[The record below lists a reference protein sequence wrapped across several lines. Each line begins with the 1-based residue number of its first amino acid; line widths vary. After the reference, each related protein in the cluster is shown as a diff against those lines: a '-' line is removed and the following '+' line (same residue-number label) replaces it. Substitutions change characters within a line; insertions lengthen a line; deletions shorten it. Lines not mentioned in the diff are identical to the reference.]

1 MITISLVEN
10 KKVANGKKEIE
21 KRKFQMKKPKSLKDF
36 KNFLL
41 TEFNTNNS
49 KSIRIYS
56 IDWEG
61 EASEIKDDDDFKDD
75 DNKAFKVIYDK
86 DFQDDDI
93 EKDNKSNDSQS
104 EKDNDAKDESFDSI
118 NEEELISI
126 LDEEL
131 KDEKKENVFDSKIFC
146 DNLLKDFISKQNS
159 ILDDTKS
166 KIDSKIENI
175 MNEKSQIFIDLKNIP
190 QIQESII
197 KTTNSIIQASKI
209 EQKENKKENSKPKK
223 IIQNEII
230 KEEEEEKEE
239 FDLRFLKNEITLP
252 LTAKE
257 AKYFEFK
264 VKFQNIGKKTF
275 IGGDLYFFKEENSS
289 EDFYFAGVQRDQKQ
303 DICLQEALEP
313 TKIAEES
320 ITIRNEDPIEGKD
333 YILIVL
339 IKSNDKYI
347 KMKEPLKITIK
358 IKQDIEELQEK
369 ERLEKERIENER
381 LEKERTENEL
391 KEKERIENEIK
402 EKERIENE
410 RKEKERIEN
419 ERKEKEKEKE
429 RIEKE
434 RKEKEEKEKLEMK
447 QKEEEEK
454 KKKESEGDGEDDFN
468 QKVEEIYNDLE
479 ERFYISDFKQEE
491 EVKEMIRN
499 LNCNKDKIEQ
509 WIETIM

>member
-41 TEFNTNNS
+41 TEFNTNNG
-49 KSIRIYS
+49 KSIRIHS

-104 EKDNDAKDESFDSI
+104 EKDNDKNDESIDSI
-118 NEEELISI
+118 NEKELMSI

-131 KDEKKENVFDSKIFC
+131 KNEKEEENIFDSKIFC

-166 KIDSKIENI
+166 KIDTKIENI

-313 TKIAEES
+313 TKIVEES
-320 ITIRNEDPIEGKD
+320 MIIRNENPIEGKD

-369 ERLEKERIENER
+369 ERLEKERIENE
-381 LEKERTENEL
+381 LKEKERIENEI

-410 RKEKERIEN
+410 RKEKERV
-419 ERKEKEKEKE
+419 
-429 RIEKE
+429 EKE

-447 QKEEEEK
+447 QKEEEK
-454 KKKESEGDGEDDFN
+454 KKKESKDDGDDNFN

>member
-41 TEFNTNNS
+41 TEFNTNNG

-166 KIDSKIENI
+166 KIDTKIENI

-381 LEKERTENEL
+381 LEKERTENERL
-391 KEKERIENEIK
+391 

-410 RKEKERIEN
+410 RKEKEKERIEN
-419 ERKEKEKEKE
+419 ERKEKEKE

-454 KKKESEGDGEDDFN
+454 KKKESKDDGEDDFN

>member
-1 MITISLVEN
+1 
-10 KKVANGKKEIE
+10 
-21 KRKFQMKKPKSLKDF
+21 
-36 KNFLL
+36 
-41 TEFNTNNS
+41 
-49 KSIRIYS
+49 
-56 IDWEG
+56 
-61 EASEIKDDDDFKDD
+61 
-75 DNKAFKVIYDK
+75 
-86 DFQDDDI
+86 
-93 EKDNKSNDSQS
+93 
-104 EKDNDAKDESFDSI
+104 
-118 NEEELISI
+118 
-126 LDEEL
+126 
-131 KDEKKENVFDSKIFC
+131 
-146 DNLLKDFISKQNS
+146 
-159 ILDDTKS
+159 
-166 KIDSKIENI
+166 

-209 EQKENKKENSKPKK
+209 EQKVNKKENLKPKK

-239 FDLRFLKNEITLP
+239 FDLRFLENEITLP

-339 IKSNDKYI
+339 IKSNDKDI

-381 LEKERTENEL
+381 LEKER
-391 KEKERIENEIK
+391 IENERL

-419 ERKEKEKEKE
+419 ERKEKEKE

-454 KKKESEGDGEDDFN
+454 KKKESNDDGDDGFD

-509 WIETIM
+509 WIEKIM